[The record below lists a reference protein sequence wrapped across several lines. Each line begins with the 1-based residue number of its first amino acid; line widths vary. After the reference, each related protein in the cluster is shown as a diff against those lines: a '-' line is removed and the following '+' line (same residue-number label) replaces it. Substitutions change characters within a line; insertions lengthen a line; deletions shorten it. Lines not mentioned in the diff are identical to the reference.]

1 MFIQRAKDGKQKKK
15 EKGKFSDENMKQF
28 IIRETELISLDLIEF
43 AIQ

>member
-1 MFIQRAKDGKQKKK
+1 MENKKKK